1 MFWTRPALIRL
12 IPVLCEAASD
22 AVFNQ
27 WDLSCDWRTV
37 DSSFG
42 AVFSRVSGPLWLKW
56 ILWRHWWVAG
66 ITRSQTLFKA
76 DANEGISC
84 WHPTVWGVIVDH
96 FVHSMSNKCAKPIR
110 LHCAFL
116 CVRAHVWLHP
126 PLSCL
131 CTDRPNLQCM
141 DSAEWN
147 V

>member
-1 MFWTRPALIRL
+1 MFWTHPALIQL

-37 DSSFG
+37 DSSIG
-42 AVFSRVSGPLWLKW
+42 AVFSRVSGPPWLKW

-66 ITRSQTLFKA
+66 ITRSQALFKA

-84 WHPTVWGVIVDH
+84 WHLTVWGVIVDH
-96 FVHSMSNKCAKPIR
+96 FVHRVNNKCAKPTR
-110 LHCAFL
+110 LHCVCM
-116 CVRAHVWLHP
+116 CVCVWLHP
-126 PLSCL
+126 PLSGF
-131 CTDRPNLQCM
+131 CTDSPNLQCM
-141 DSAEWN
+141 DSAVWN